1 MKKHLFI
8 LSITILIL
16 LLTLTTV
23 SCRKEALPPQETK
36 DKSTVN
42 ELEEVDTD
50 KEEDKNEE
58 AKDDTIQPVEIPGT
72 PWKLVS
78 KDAYKLA
85 KAGKEDLILF
95 KILQDKD
102 KEEIVKI
109 IDEREKTD
117 KSTEKDLEEARKEYV
132 RSIKDIKIL
141 KKDGSLKETK
151 KEEFDVNFYNHVEDM
166 TETFFMVDTDSGKK
180 AIIPME
186 AEGFASNHF
195 IGLGCEFAVSNSGE
209 KYLIATTKGLW
220 MLEDGSKSA
229 SKVPQE
235 TTYNGKSY
243 EELKEEMDKTF
254 AGTDAS
260 GTITWNDNIIFS
272 PDDSKIAYITNR
284 DCSLTGGQSVWM
296 YDFNTGKEKAL
307 VVGSG
312 DYYSCI
318 GWISPNHILCQK
330 YTGDTGDKFY
340 NYVVDDAGKI
350 TEIAL
355 EGEKIDILGTTFS
368 GLIAYSPDEDSDKI
382 YIDSFDLQSG
392 LLSRLYSKKINGTLR
407 KGFDGFSEDESKFA
421 YTFAPSEN
429 DTIQYICVTN
439 INEGSET
446 VISELPVK
454 ENRVYISGFN
464 WINNEK
470 LLVNISTIKDGKEE
484 ISTWIYNVKGDNK

>member
-1 MKKHLFI
+1 MKKKGI
-8 LSITILIL
+8 IL
-16 LLTLTTV
+16 LTSGFIAAAVVIALVVVSIGPLSAEEHTT
-23 SCRKEALPPQETK
+23 T
-36 DKSTVN
+36 
-42 ELEEVDTD
+42 
-50 KEEDKNEE
+50 
-58 AKDDTIQPVEIPGT
+58 
-72 PWKLVS
+72 WKLVS

-95 KILQDKD
+95 KVLQEKD

-109 IDEREKTD
+109 VDEGMY
-117 KSTEKDLEEARKEYV
+117 KSTEKDLKEAEKEYI
-132 RSIKDIKIL
+132 RSIKDIKKL
-141 KKDGSLKETK
+141 EKDDSLIDTR
-151 KEEFDVNFYNHVEDM
+151 KEEFDVKFFDHVEEM
-166 TETFFMVDTDSGKK
+166 TETFFMVDTGSGKK

-195 IGLGCEFAVSNSGE
+195 IGLGCEFTVSNSGE
-209 KYLIATTKGLW
+209 KYLIATTRGLW
-220 MLEDGSKSA
+220 MLEDGSKDA

-243 EELKEEMDKTF
+243 EELKKEMDQTF
-254 AGTDAS
+254 AGAEAT
-260 GTITWNDNIIFS
+260 GTISWNDNIIFS

-312 DYYSCI
+312 DYYRCI

-330 YTGDTGDKFY
+330 YTGDKLY
-340 NYVVDDAGKI
+340 NYVVDDTGKI

-355 EGEKIDILGTTFS
+355 EGEDVEILGTTCS
-368 GLIAYSPDEDSDKI
+368 GLIAYNPDYSSSNEI
-382 YIDSFDLQSG
+382 YIDSFDAQTGS
-392 LLSRLYSKKINGTLR
+392 LSRLYSKKIDGTLR
-407 KGFDGFSEDESKFA
+407 IYKDFEGFNDDGSKFA
-421 YTFAPSEN
+421 CLFVPDEN
-429 DTIQYICVTN
+429 ETILHIFVID

-470 LLVNISTIKDGKEE
+470 LLINISTIKDGKEE
-484 ISTWIYNVKGDNK
+484 ISTWVYNLKGDNK

>member
-1 MKKHLFI
+1 MKKKGV
-8 LSITILIL
+8 IL
-16 LLTLTTV
+16 LTSGFIAAAIVIALVVV
-23 SCRKEALPPQETK
+23 SIGPLSA
-36 DKSTVN
+36 
-42 ELEEVDTD
+42 EEHT
-50 KEEDKNEE
+50 
-58 AKDDTIQPVEIPGT
+58 T

-78 KDAYKLA
+78 KDAHKLA

-109 IDEREKTD
+109 TNEYDMIDEN
-117 KSTEKDLEEARKEYV
+117 SEKDLKEARKEYI

-141 KKDGSLKETK
+141 KKDDSLKETK
-151 KEEFDVNFYNHVEDM
+151 KEEFDVNFYDHVEDM

-220 MLEDGSKSA
+220 MLEDGSKDA

-260 GTITWNDNIIFS
+260 GTITWNDGIIFS

-312 DYYSCI
+312 ESYRCI
-318 GWISPNHILCQK
+318 GWISPSHILCQK
-330 YTGDTGDKFY
+330 YTADRFY
-340 NYVVDDAGKI
+340 NYVVDITGKI
-350 TEIAL
+350 TEVAL
-355 EGEKIDILGTTFS
+355 EGEKIDILGVTPS
-368 GLIAYSPDEDSDKI
+368 GLIAYSPDENSDKI

-392 LLSRLYSKKINGTLR
+392 SLLTLYRKEIDGTLQMY
-407 KGFDGFSEDESKFA
+407 KDFEGFSNDGSKFSCL
-421 YTFAPSEN
+421 FAPDEN
-429 DTIQYICVTN
+429 DTILYIFVID
-439 INEGSET
+439 INEGSEAI
-446 VISELPVK
+446 ISEVPVK
-454 ENRVYISGFN
+454 EERVYMSGFS

-470 LLVNISTIKDGKEE
+470 LLINISTIKDGKEE
-484 ISTWIYNVKGDNK
+484 ISTWIYNLKGDNK